1 MIILREH
8 VTVEKYI
15 ESFAAGCPESLKPT
29 VCPSCGYEGKL
40 HRHGRYLRKLFMVG
54 GEFEIPIYRF
64 KCPCCKKAVG
74 LLPSFVCEGSQIG
87 LSIHEEVLRK
97 RSEGES
103 LVKIENT
110 LIVAGG
116 PYSERTLWRWT
127 RMWDIK
133 LRIAAAGLW
142 KYILTSMPH
151 LTLLV
156 GKLLPR
162 DEWGHL
168 FSAFKQLRE
177 KAGLLEHLS
186 VAAAGGV

>member
-8 VTVEKYI
+8 VTVERYI
-15 ESFAAGCPESLKPT
+15 ESFAAGCPEIFKPT

-74 LLPSFVCEGSQIG
+74 LLPSFVCKGSQVG

-127 RMWDIK
+127 RMWDIR